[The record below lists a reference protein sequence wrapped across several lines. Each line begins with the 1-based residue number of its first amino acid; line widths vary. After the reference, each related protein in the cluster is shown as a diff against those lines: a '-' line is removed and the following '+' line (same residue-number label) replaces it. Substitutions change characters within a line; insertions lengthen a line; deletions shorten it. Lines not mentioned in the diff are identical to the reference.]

1 VFLKVLDAISD
12 SPLPGARIG
21 MDDYK
26 EKTLPLEILENIIN
40 AVDDKKTLKACA
52 LSCSYFQRNC
62 QRRLFWDFE
71 INCDRD
77 DAAFQEGGL
86 IHTVVHTN
94 LDINVVSLIRY
105 LKIENRYGVWGL
117 YGGGKAVDHML
128 GGFIKKLTALE
139 KLDVRGAGLE
149 LRHGELVN
157 GLITVLQLPSLRELK
172 LASLNFFPIQIIL
185 WGQSLRRIEFERVIF
200 VPSIVPGGLK
210 KPLISPSLEELK
222 MDNRK
227 NGCSILG
234 LHLLSSALGR
244 AAFTKLKKLH
254 LEYRESKGDRP
265 NDIDRLL
272 SACQS
277 SLEDLNLFL
286 THDGML

>member
-1 VFLKVLDAISD
+1 
-12 SPLPGARIG
+12 
-21 MDDYK
+21 MDDCK
-26 EKTLPLEILENIIN
+26 EKILLLEIVENIIN

-71 INCDRD
+71 ISCDRD

-94 LDINVVSLIRY
+94 LDTNVVLLIRY

-117 YGGGKAVDHML
+117 YGGGKAVDYML

-172 LASLNFFPIQIIL
+172 LVSLNFFPIEIIL
-185 WGQSLRRIEFERVIF
+185 WGQSLRRVEFKRVMF
-200 VPSIVPGGLK
+200 VPSILPAGLK
-210 KPLISPSLEELK
+210 KPLIPPSLEELK

-244 AAFTKLKKLH
+244 AAFTKLKELH
-254 LEYRESKGDRP
+254 LEYRESEGDRP